1 VVYLTKDEERA
12 LDGEYGWA
20 IQVAMRI
27 LVKLGDLFKADRLIP
42 IHSAHISGVSYK
54 TLGDAAT
61 EFLEELAA
69 SGVKVKAPATLN
81 PAAFDLE
88 RPQLMR
94 LTEHRLNAQKR
105 ILRLYEDLGVKQTL
119 SCTPYYISKPPR
131 NVHLSWAES
140 SAVVYANSVLG
151 SWTNREGGPSALASA
166 IIGATPNYG
175 MHRPEEREGKVMVTV
190 DADLRSEEKFGVLGI
205 HLGKVLGDEIPV
217 IQGLKSPKEREL
229 KQLGAALASSGMVS
243 RFILSQKSSSL
254 PQEKISV
261 GERDLKNSLSDISS
275 EVEKPDLVFIG
286 CPHCS
291 YSEIKEIASILYG
304 KKVRE
309 DVRLWVCTSR
319 HVKRTSKEY
328 VEIIERAGGKVL
340 CDTCIIVSWIEEAG
354 IDSLLTNSAKT
365 AYYAPNMN
373 RVEVS
378 LASLRECVEKACES

>member
-1 VVYLTKDEERA
+1 MYLTKEEEKA

-20 IQVAMRI
+20 VEVAMKI

-42 IHSAHISGVSYK
+42 IHSAHVSGVSYK

-61 EFLEELAA
+61 GFLEELAA
-69 SGVKVKAPATLN
+69 SGVKVKAPTTLN
-81 PAAFDLE
+81 PMAFDLE

-94 LTEHRLNAQKR
+94 LTKRRIEAQKR
-105 ILRLYEDLGVKQTL
+105 ILRIYESLGVKQTL

-131 NVHLSWAES
+131 SVHLAWAES

-166 IIGATPNYG
+166 IVGATPNYG
-175 MHRPEEREGKVMVTV
+175 MHRPGEREGKVVVTV
-190 DADLRSEEKFGVLGI
+190 EKDLRSEEEFGVLGI
-205 HLGKVLGDEIPV
+205 HLGRILGGEIPV
-217 IQGLKSPKEREL
+217 VRGLKSPKETCL
-229 KQLGAALASSGMVS
+229 KQFGAALASSGMVS

-291 YSEIKEIASILYG
+291 YSEIKEIASLLYG

-309 DVRLWVCTSR
+309 DTRLWICTSR
-319 HVKRTSKEY
+319 HVKSKAKEY
-328 VEIIERAGGKVL
+328 VEIIEHAGGRVL
-340 CDTCIIVSWIEEAG
+340 CDTCIIVSWIEDIG
-354 IDSLLTNSAKT
+354 IDTLLTNSAKT

-378 LASLRECVEKACES
+378 LASLRKCIERACKD

>member
-1 VVYLTKDEERA
+1 MYLTKEEEKA

-20 IQVAMRI
+20 VEVAMKI

-42 IHSAHISGVSYK
+42 IHSAHVSGVSYK

-61 EFLEELAA
+61 GFLEELAA
-69 SGVKVKAPATLN
+69 SGVKVKAPTTLN
-81 PAAFDLE
+81 PMAFDLE

-94 LTEHRLNAQKR
+94 LTKRRIEAQKR
-105 ILRLYEDLGVKQTL
+105 ILRIYESLGVKQTL

-131 NVHLSWAES
+131 SVHLAWAES

-166 IIGATPNYG
+166 IVGATPNYG
-175 MHRPEEREGKVMVTV
+175 MHRPGEREGKVVVTV
-190 DADLRSEEKFGVLGI
+190 EKDLRSEEEFGVLGI
-205 HLGKVLGDEIPV
+205 HLGRILGGEIPV
-217 IQGLKSPKEREL
+217 VRGLKSPKETCL
-229 KQLGAALASSGMVS
+229 KQFGAALASSGMVS
-243 RFILSQKSSSL
+243 RFILSDESTSL

-261 GERDLKNSLSDISS
+261 GENDLKNSLNGISS
-275 EVEKPDLVFIG
+275 EVERPDLIFVG

-291 YSEIKEIASILYG
+291 YEEIKEIASLLYG

-309 DVRLWVCTSR
+309 DTRLWICTSR
-319 HVKRTSKEY
+319 HVKSKAKEY
-328 VEIIERAGGKVL
+328 VEIIEHAGGRVL
-340 CDTCIIVSWIEEAG
+340 CDTCIIVSWIEDIG
-354 IDSLLTNSAKT
+354 IDTLLTNSAKT

-378 LASLRECVEKACES
+378 LASLRKCIERACKD